1 MNEILPIAEKMIA
14 ELKNTSSVLKKKE
27 ILAKYPECKELLF
40 WTYDSL
46 KNYYVTAENI
56 QKQRKSLQSSGP
68 NLLGGGIPKGKITT
82 ASGFATP
89 TDLVDLLTL
98 LDDRKVTGTAAIRL
112 IVAFLN
118 KNKSHEELILNILD
132 RDLKCRVDA
141 SLINKV
147 WPGLIPVF
155 KVALA
160 NSYWDHQDVV
170 DFGKDKWFA
179 SRKIDGMRL
188 LTIID
193 EKGDITCF
201 SRNGKELTSLDR
213 IKEDIKE
220 TWPDWKNV
228 VFDGEICIVD
238 EDGNEHFDWAMKEVT
253 RKNYTVANPRY
264 QVFDIIPLEPFGRC
278 EWETAFGKRYDYLL
292 EIFHPEINEKVP
304 RLITLLQQTPVKD
317 AAHFEALFAE
327 ATAKEWEG
335 LILRK
340 DAPYLGKRSNDM
352 LKVKSFHDAEYVVER
367 IIEGPF
373 RYIKDGKETEEVMLA
388 AVSVTHKGNNVNVG
402 SGFTIA
408 QRQEFYKDPSKIVG
422 KTITVKYFEETDVE
436 GVKSLRFPIIKHIY
450 EGDREV

>member
-68 NLLGGGIPKGKITT
+68 NLLGGGLPKGKIT
-82 ASGFATP
+82 SEVATP
-89 TDLVDLLTL
+89 TDLVDLLAL
-98 LDDRKVTGTAAIRL
+98 LDSRKVTGIAAIRL
-112 IVAFLN
+112 IVTFLN
-118 KNKSHEELILNILD
+118 KNKTYEELILNILD

-160 NSYWDHQDVV
+160 NSYWDHQEVV

-193 EKGDITCF
+193 EKGEITCF

-213 IKEDIKE
+213 IKEDIRE
-220 TWPDWKNV
+220 TWPDWKSI

-264 QVFDIIPLEPFGRC
+264 QLFDIIPLES
-278 EWETAFGKRYDYLL
+278 FGKCECETTFAERYEFLVENL
-292 EIFHPEINEKVP
+292 HPDLNERIP
-304 RLITLLQQTPVKD
+304 RLITLLRQTQIKD
-317 AAHFEALFAE
+317 KAHFEQLFAE
-327 ATAKEWEG
+327 ATEKGWEG

-352 LKVKSFHDAEYVVER
+352 LKVKSFNDAEYVVKNM
-367 IIEGPF
+367 IPGPF

-388 AVSVTHKGNNVNVG
+388 AVSITHKGNNVNVG

-408 QRQEFYKDPSKIVG
+408 QRQEFFKDPSKIVG
-422 KTITVKYFEETDVE
+422 KTITVKYFEETDVD

-450 EGDREV
+450 EGERDV